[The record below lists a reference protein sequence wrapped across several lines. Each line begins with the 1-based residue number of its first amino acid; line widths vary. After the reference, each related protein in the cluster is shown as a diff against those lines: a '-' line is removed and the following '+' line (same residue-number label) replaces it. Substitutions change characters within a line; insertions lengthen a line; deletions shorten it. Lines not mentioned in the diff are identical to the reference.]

1 LGGEAVRLDQ
11 GIVQELLQ
19 AHGFDA
25 TWRSGSD
32 FGFVRPSTVAGLFEH
47 VAIGSAGREGDAA
60 YANVAVSIVQHRL
73 GTKGMCELRL
83 VEEVAGDAE
92 RGWTVMRSAEAW
104 REWARR
110 LAEMAPHA
118 ASILATEK
126 GPALL
131 ARTAV
136 ARAAVEGHLKQ
147 LPDAADLDTLKGW
160 LLGRLDADG
169 VASARRLAAGPG
181 VLQKAGAEIVYEAAC
196 LAIVLFEVRGQSVAD
211 AKLDP
216 LGDRDLMWRIQLLV
230 DRLEGRQKPA
240 DQRTAEADAR

>member
-1 LGGEAVRLDQ
+1 MRLDQ
-11 GIVQELLQ
+11 GILRELLQ
-19 AHGFDA
+19 AGGFDG

-32 FGFVRPSTVAGLFEH
+32 IGFVRPSTVAGLFEH
-47 VAIGSAGREGDAA
+47 VVIGSAGREGEAV

-92 RGWTVMRSAEAW
+92 RGWTVMRSLEES
-104 REWARR
+104 RDWARR
-110 LAEMAPHA
+110 LAGMAPRIASALA
-118 ASILATEK
+118 AER
-126 GPALL
+126 GQALL

-136 ARAAVEGHLKQ
+136 ARAAVEAHLKR
-147 LPDAADLDTLKGW
+147 LPDAADLDALKAW

-169 VASARRLAAGPG
+169 VALARRLAAGPG
-181 VLQKAGAEIVYEAAC
+181 VLQKAGAEFVHEVAC
-196 LAIVLFEVRGQSVAD
+196 LALVLFEAKGQRVAE

-230 DRLEGRQKPA
+230 DRLEGRKPA
-240 DQRTAEADAR
+240 DQRTAEAHGR